1 VKRSQNLPAE
11 LGSVSVA
18 RQFVRETLESVP
30 GSVLDAVE
38 LMVSELATN
47 SVKHA
52 KTSFEVVIERSGTVV
67 RVEVSDR
74 GNGDPTP
81 RNPRPS
87 DPTGRGLRIVDLL
100 SDKWGVRHAGDTTTV
115 WFLLQA
121 GDVAG
126 GNPGVTGRAMPAA

>member
-1 VKRSQNLPAE
+1 MKRSQNLPAE

-30 GSVLDAVE
+30 GSVLGAVE

-52 KTSFEVVIERSGTVV
+52 KTSFEVVIERSGTAV

-74 GNGDPTP
+74 GDGEPTP
-81 RNPRPS
+81 RNPTPS
-87 DPTGRGLRIVDLL
+87 EPTGRGLRIVDLL
-100 SDKWGVRHAGDTTTV
+100 ADKWGVRRTGDKTTV
-115 WFLLQA
+115 WFLMHA
-121 GDVAG
+121 GGVAG
-126 GNPGVTGRAMPAA
+126 GHPGVSGRAIPAA